1 MTLPVCP
8 RCHRTIL
15 PIPVPV
21 NSLDLQKVIYTY
33 GQDQALHWVRVGFA
47 DSAKSMCILRWSH
60 ERSAR

>member
-33 GQDQALHWVRVGFA
+33 GQDKHCIGCEW
-47 DSAKSMCILRWSH
+47 DSPEFSEELCFEVVA
-60 ERSAR
+60 